1 MSGALDGIY
10 QNISYALNINTEAI
24 MELEGQA
31 ATGNRVNRASD
42 SPTSAYRI
50 LSLSSQER
58 SLQDYQDTIS
68 TISDQMEVATSV
80 VSEVLSSLSNTVADL
95 TQIVGGTYNE
105 DLTGQVIEQLNTTLE
120 QLASLANTQH
130 ADQYLFGGD
139 DTGSAP
145 FTVDRNDGV
154 VTSVTYQG
162 SEDARA
168 VSVSSGLDIE
178 ATLIGSQVFGSGND
192 REDPV
197 FAGTTGV
204 RAGTGTSN
212 VTGDVWMTVD
222 YDGSNYRIS
231 IDDGATWTTVP
242 TGGDTNQMLTDSET
256 GEVMYVDTTGITG
269 EGTELVRVPG
279 TYDLFSTLISIRDIL
294 QNDRGLT
301 HQDVLNYVDSSLSS
315 LQEAEVSLTQAEVS
329 VGLKVGFLSTL
340 TDTLDSMEYST
351 YQERV
356 SLQEAD
362 IAQISVDLARRE
374 VLYEMSLSIAGTL
387 LQTNL
392 LNYL

>member
-80 VSEVLSSLSNTVADL
+80 VSEVLSSLSDTVADL

-105 DLTGQVIEQLNTTLE
+105 DLRGQVIEQLNTTLE

-145 FTVDRNDGV
+145 FTVGRDDGV

-168 VSVSSGLDIE
+168 VHVSSGLDIE
-178 ATLIGSQVFGSGND
+178 ATLIGSEVFGSGSD

-197 FAGTTGV
+197 FSGATGV
-204 RAGTGTSN
+204 QAGTGTSN

-222 YDGSNYRIS
+222 HDGSNYRIT

-242 TGGDTNQMLTDSET
+242 SGGDTNQMLTDSET

-279 TYDLFSTLISIRDIL
+279 TYDLFSTLISIRDTL

-301 HQDVLNYVDSSLSS
+301 HQDVLSYVDSSLSS
-315 LQEAEVSLTQAEVS
+315 LQEAEVSLTQAVVS

-362 IAQISVDLARRE
+362 IAQVSVDLARRE